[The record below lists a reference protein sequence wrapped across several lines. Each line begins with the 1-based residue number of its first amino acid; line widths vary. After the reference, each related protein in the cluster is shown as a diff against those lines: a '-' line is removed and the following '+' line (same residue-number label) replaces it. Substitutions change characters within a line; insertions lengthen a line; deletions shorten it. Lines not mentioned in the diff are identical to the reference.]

1 MALYA
6 IHCLDKPASLDLRMA
21 TREAHLAYM
30 RGFAGRMKLAGPML
44 DEDGQM
50 CGSILLLE
58 AEAIEEAQAFSAN
71 DPYALA
77 GLFQAVEIRQFK
89 VTLGALA

>member
-21 TREAHLAYM
+21 PREAHLAYM
-30 RGFAGRMKLAGPML
+30 RGFAGAMKLAGPML
-44 DEDGQM
+44 DEAGQM

-58 AEAIEEAQAFSAN
+58 AETLEEAQTFSAN

>member
-21 TREAHLAYM
+21 TREAHLTYM

-44 DEDGQM
+44 DEAGQM

-58 AEAIEEAQAFSAN
+58 AETLAEAEAFSAN